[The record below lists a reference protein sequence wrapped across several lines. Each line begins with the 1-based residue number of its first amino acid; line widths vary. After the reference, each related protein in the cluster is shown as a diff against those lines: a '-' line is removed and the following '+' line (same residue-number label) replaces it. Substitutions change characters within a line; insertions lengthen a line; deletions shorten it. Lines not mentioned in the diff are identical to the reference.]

1 MIGGFNPNPFEQISP
16 YWPTGPELMISL
28 MVYATG
34 ALVVTFLFKIATDV
48 KKELGVAQKL
58 PCGCSSEDG
67 CTCASEAEAA

>member
-1 MIGGFNPNPFEQISP
+1 
-16 YWPTGPELMISL
+16 MISL